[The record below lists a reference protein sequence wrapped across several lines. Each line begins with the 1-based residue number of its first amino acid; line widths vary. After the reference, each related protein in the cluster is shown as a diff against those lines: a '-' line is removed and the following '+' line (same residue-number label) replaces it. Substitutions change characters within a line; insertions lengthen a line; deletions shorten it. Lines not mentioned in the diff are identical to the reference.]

1 MSKLFERY
9 VAIGDSTAEGF
20 GDPDGHGGTRG
31 FNDRLATRIA
41 AHQPGL
47 LYANLAVRG
56 LGACAIREG
65 QLAAALAMRPD
76 LATIMAGMN
85 DLLRPR
91 FDAEAIAS
99 DIAAMQRAF
108 LATGCVVISFTV
120 PDVAHRL
127 APPPFAQLV
136 SRRTRQLSDAIRAAS
151 KDTGAWLVD
160 LAAHPLASDP
170 RMWTRDR
177 LHASPEGHAR
187 VAAACAEVLALPGA
201 DGAWRSEMPGGVQT
215 DHWRDNLAWARDHLV
230 PWLWSKA
237 RGRSAADHHTAKRP
251 ALAPVDA
258 APAAPTSSRG

>member
-1 MSKLFERY
+1 MTRSFERF
-9 VAIGDSTAEGF
+9 VAIGDSTAEGY
-20 GDPDGHGGTRG
+20 GDPDGAGGVRG
-31 FNDRLATRIA
+31 FNDRLAARIA
-41 AHQPGL
+41 AHHGGL

-56 LGACAIREG
+56 LGARAIRDG
-65 QLAAALAMRPD
+65 QLAPAVAMRPD

-85 DLLRPR
+85 DLLRRR
-91 FDAEAIAS
+91 FDAVAIAA
-99 DIAAMQRAF
+99 DIAGMQRAL

-136 SRRTRQLSDAIRAAS
+136 SRRTRLLSDAIRAAS
-151 KDTGAWLVD
+151 RDTGARLVD
-160 LAAHPLASDP
+160 LAAHALAADP

-187 VAAACAEVLALPGA
+187 VAAACAEALALPGA
-201 DGAWRSEMPGGVQT
+201 DGAWRTERPGGAQT
-215 DHWRDNLAWARDHLV
+215 DRWRDDLAWAREHLV
-230 PWLWSKA
+230 PWLWNKA

-258 APAAPTSSRG
+258 AG